1 MCPLF
6 LMATLKRFAA
16 AVVCLFTILHTS
28 IVTLLLSVI
37 NRQLV
42 PSFCIFHPVFTSLLC
57 VLMCIRKP
65 QHLIWKYYRSVNV
78 LSCFSVFIKS
88 CCKSSLLSSD
98 WCAKWK
104 RAEDSGEK
112 MSRHRRSSQ
121 TSCRSTESTDT
132 VTGQKITWCPS
143 DITSSVSWGSAI
155 WEWCRDSVQWCH
167 TGSAHC
173 TWHVIKD
180 YSCIMVD
187 VVKLRLCVWRLCYYQ
202 THMLL
207 KPRTRPSQF
216 LLQRSPFLLL
226 HIITVSLWT
235 CGASVTSGRV
245 SRSTASSGERVTH
258 SWCDVLTCSLLR
270 STTDEDVCSVSDTRI
285 SSSAARLPSWPIRPY
300 SWGGTRR
307 SFCLSLTVPLI
318 SLLCP
323 ISFKKLSSGQKR
335 VWDASQHSQWHS
347 LSVL

>member
-6 LMATLKRFAA
+6 LMATLKRFDAA
-16 AVVCLFTILHTS
+16 IVCLFTILHTS
-28 IVTLLLSVI
+28 IFTLLLSVI

-42 PSFCIFHPVFTSLLC
+42 PSFCIFHPVFYVSTMCSHVYNKTATFDLK
-57 VLMCIRKP
+57 VLQKCKCAFMFFMF
-65 QHLIWKYYRSVNV
+65 
-78 LSCFSVFIKS
+78 FSEKFKS

-104 RAEDSGEK
+104 RAEDSGEE

-180 YSCIMVD
+180 YSCIIVD

-202 THMLL
+202 THLLL

-258 SWCDVLTCSLLR
+258 SWCDVLTGSLLR
-270 STTDEDVCSVSDTRI
+270 STADEGVCSVSDTRI
-285 SSSAARLPSWPIRPY
+285 SSSAARLPSWPIRLY

-307 SFCLSLTVPLI
+307 SFCLSLTVPSI

-323 ISFKKLSSGQKR
+323 ISFKKLSSGQK
-335 VWDASQHSQWHS
+335 
-347 LSVL
+347 